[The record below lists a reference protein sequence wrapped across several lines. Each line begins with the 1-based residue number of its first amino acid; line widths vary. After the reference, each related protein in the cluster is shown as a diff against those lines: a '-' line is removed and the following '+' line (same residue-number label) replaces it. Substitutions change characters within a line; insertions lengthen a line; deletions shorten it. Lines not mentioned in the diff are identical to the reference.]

1 MDSLLP
7 LFITLTC
14 LILQGLF
21 SGGEL
26 ALVSADINRVRHLA
40 KKGNRS
46 AILTLSFLERP
57 DWFLATTL
65 AGTNICVITAT
76 ATATAFFISFFGA
89 GRGELISTLVMVPT
103 LLIFGEI
110 VPKSLFQQRADKLAL
125 QISWL
130 IWIASFIMY
139 PLVFLI
145 SRISRGA
152 VGIARRE
159 KELTSSYITKS
170 GLRHLLINQGAGS
183 DMLAREQVMVQRI
196 LDFSE
201 LNVGRVMVSLSTM
214 TALPVT
220 ATIEQAAAL
229 FAEKKYLRIPVYQGQ
244 IFNMVGLINYHDLLR
259 AFHNRKDE
267 IPAAEPVENIC
278 RKNVLFVPENKLAKE
293 LLLEMRERNE
303 QMAIVVDEYG
313 GAVGM
318 VTIEDI
324 LAEIVGELDD
334 HQDAGYRRLAPGRYI
349 FPAQISLE
357 KINQVLP
364 VPLPEADYET
374 LAGFLLAR
382 MGKIPRRRETHQYGQ
397 IRFIIEDADAKS
409 IREVMVV
416 FPPEMDNITMKGN

>member
-1 MDSLLP
+1 MDSLPAL
-7 LFITLTC
+7 LIIMTC
-14 LILQGLF
+14 LILEGLF

-26 ALVSADINRVRHLA
+26 ALVSADINRVRQLA
-40 KKGNRS
+40 RKGNRS

-76 ATATAFFISFFGA
+76 ATATAFFISSFGP
-89 GRGELISTLVMVPT
+89 GRGELISALVMVPT
-103 LLIFGEI
+103 LLILGEI
-110 VPKSLFQQRADKLAL
+110 VPKSIFQQRADKVAL
-125 QISWL
+125 RISWL

-145 SRISRGA
+145 SRISRGT
-152 VGIARRE
+152 VGSARRE
-159 KELTSSYITKS
+159 NELTSSYITKS
-170 GLRHLLINQGAGS
+170 GLRHLLISRGAAS
-183 DMLAREQVMVQRI
+183 DMLAHEQLMVQRI

-201 LNVGRVMVSLSTM
+201 LNVGRVMVTLSNM
-214 TALPVT
+214 AALPIT
-220 ATIEQAAAL
+220 ASIEEAVAL
-229 FAEKKYLRIPVYQGQ
+229 FAEKKYLRIPLYQDQ
-244 IFNMVGLINYHDLLR
+244 IFNVVGIINYYDLLT
-259 AFHNRKDE
+259 ALHNRDSE
-267 IPAAEPVENIC
+267 SGSAESVEKIC
-278 RKNVLFVPENKLAKE
+278 QKNVLFVPENKLAKE
-293 LLLEMRERNE
+293 LLLEMREQNE

-334 HQDAGYRRLAPGRYI
+334 HPDAGYRRLAPGRYI
-349 FPAQISLE
+349 FPAQISLDR
-357 KINQVLP
+357 INQLLP

-382 MGKIPRRRETHQYGQ
+382 MGKIPRRKETHQYGQ

-416 FPPEMDNITMKGN
+416 FPPEMDKNT